1 MDVTALMRDPAVARA
16 LAWVEAHAAQVA
28 EEAVRICEIP
38 APTFEEAE
46 RATYV
51 RRRFGELGL
60 QDVTIDPAG
69 NARGRRPGTGGG
81 PGLAMAA
88 HLDTV
93 FPKGTDVKVK
103 RQGTRLLAPGIGD
116 NSTAI
121 AALLA
126 MVEAM
131 NAAGLTTA

>member
-1 MDVTALMRDPAVARA
+1 MDVIALMRDPAVARA

-46 RATYV
+46 RAAYV
-51 RRRFGELGL
+51 RRRFAELGL
-60 QDVTIDPAG
+60 QDVTIDAAG
-69 NARGRRPGTGGG
+69 NARGRRPGAGGG

-103 RQGTRLLAPGIGD
+103 RQGARLLAPGIGD

-126 MVEAM
+126 M
-131 NAAGLTTA
+131 L